1 MFHYA
6 VAVAVLS
13 SAPVS
18 AAQAENDAINA
29 VYERLV
35 QAKAEISAR
44 RVAEAFD
51 ENATLITPRPGPP
64 IRRNELQQG
73 LESMAARM
81 ADGKVRV
88 STSYRIESRAVLGD
102 VAVDSGYMR
111 TLFAAPEGAPK
122 PMDMYSRF
130 LVTLKR
136 GADGSWKIIGDAS
149 LPADTAAWN
158 NAKQA
163 QGLAFAD

>member
-1 MFHYA
+1 MFDYA

-18 AAQAENDAINA
+18 AAQAENEAINV
-29 VYERLV
+29 VYEHLV
-35 QAKAEISAR
+35 QAKAENSPA

-64 IRRNELQQG
+64 IRRNGLQQA

-81 ADGKVRV
+81 ADGRVRV
-88 STSYRIESRAVLGD
+88 STAYRIESRAVLGD

-111 TLFAAPEGAPK
+111 TLFTAPEGAPK
-122 PMDMYSRF
+122 PMDMYNRF
-130 LVTLKR
+130 LLTFKR

-158 NAKQA
+158 NAKQV
-163 QGLAFAD
+163 QGLASAN